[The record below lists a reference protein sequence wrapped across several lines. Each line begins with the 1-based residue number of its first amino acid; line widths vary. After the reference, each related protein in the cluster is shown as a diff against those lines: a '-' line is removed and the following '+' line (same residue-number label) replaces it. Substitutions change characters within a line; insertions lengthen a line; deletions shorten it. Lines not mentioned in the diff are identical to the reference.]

1 MLSKI
6 DIIEV
11 IDLQKGASVSLF
23 HSYKENL

>member
-11 IDLQKGASVSLF
+11 IDLQNGVSVSLF